1 VIRDHQKS
9 RRTSAARVKK
19 PKEKHAR
26 GIRDGT
32 FLGEGAMFALGMA
45 VDVRDGCDA
54 WIAQM

>member
-9 RRTSAARVKK
+9 RRTSAARVKE
-19 PKEKHAR
+19 PKEKHSR

-32 FLGEGAMFALGMA
+32 FLGERAMLALRMA

-54 WIAQM
+54 WIVQM